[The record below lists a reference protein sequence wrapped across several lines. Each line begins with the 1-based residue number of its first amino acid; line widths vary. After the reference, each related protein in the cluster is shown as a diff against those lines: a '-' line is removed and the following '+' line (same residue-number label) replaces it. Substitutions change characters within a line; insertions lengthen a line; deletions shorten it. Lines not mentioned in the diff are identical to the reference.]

1 MKKRKLSVLM
11 LSAILL
17 TGCGETGTS
26 VQPSTSESVNNEIM
40 NVYDSYKA
48 NGGTLSYE
56 EWLASIKGEK
66 GDKGED
72 GMDGKDGKDGVN
84 GKDGVDGKDGAD
96 GRSITGITKTSSSG
110 NVDTYTITYSDG
122 TTSTFTVN
130 NGKDGKDG
138 VDGIDGKDGETP
150 EVTVGENGNWFVN
163 GEDTGKKATI
173 DVTEYIVT
181 YSLDGGTLPSGYE
194 MMVKVKTGE
203 CIFDLPTPTKTDY
216 IFEGWYIGEGE
227 TEGKFTSTTPVTSD
241 ITLTAHWKSIYSQTF
256 TVRWLNYDGTLLTTS
271 EDVSYNTYPSYPG
284 EENPTREPDDTYE
297 YTFTGWSPSLTKV
310 TKDCTYVAQ
319 FSKTTKR
326 TSVTFDIGDKGT
338 IKGNNISDNK
348 FSCDVGDILYGY
360 NIKIEYNDNANSQF
374 VYDWYYDAE
383 LTKKVSF
390 PIVVDD
396 DITLY
401 PKWENDD
408 KRLNYYYESATQ
420 SYKVTSFKD
429 TSSESIDTVTIPNVY
444 DDGTNGSH
452 PVTSIGEAFRNV
464 KNVKSVVLPDSI
476 TKIAPYCFSY
486 ASVENVT
493 LPSQLKELPDYCFR
507 DCALKSIDIPDTC
520 VTIGKAAFRGTQ
532 LTTVD
537 LPDEMTEISSE
548 CFYWCRSLKTV
559 DWPDNLETIK
569 NSAFYFDSALT
580 AIEFP
585 DKLKKIEGSSFTC
598 CSSLGILKLDDAI
611 EEIEGFAFN
620 GCGSLEK
627 VVLKTSIAKIGYT
640 AFGDCSNLTVF
651 VEAESLPTDWD
662 ENFAKDGTSVV
673 YYRESY
679 PGSEDGTFWHYVD
692 GIPTLW

>member
-72 GMDGKDGKDGVN
+72 GMDGKDGKDGV
-84 GKDGVDGKDGAD
+84 
-96 GRSITGITKTSSSG
+96 
-110 NVDTYTITYSDG
+110 
-122 TTSTFTVN
+122 
-130 NGKDGKDG
+130 
-138 VDGIDGKDGETP
+138 DGIDGKDGETP

-173 DVTEYIVT
+173 DVTEYIVS

-227 TEGKFTSTTPVTSD
+227 NEGKFTSTTPVTSD

-271 EDVSYNTYPSYPG
+271 EDVAYNTYPSYPG
-284 EENPTREPDDTYE
+284 EVNPTREPDDTYE

-310 TKDCTYVAQ
+310 TKDCAYVAQ

-476 TKIAPYCFSY
+476 TKIAPYCFGYS
-486 ASVENVT
+486 SIETVT
-493 LPSQLKELPDYCFR
+493 LPTYLTELPENCFKGSS
-507 DCALKSIDIPDTC
+507 LSSIVLPDTC
-520 VTIGKAAFRGTQ
+520 TTIGVAAFESTK
-532 LTTVD
+532 LTSID
-537 LPDEMTEISSE
+537 LPDGMTEISSY
-548 CFYWCRSLKTV
+548 CFASSSLRSV
-559 DWPDNLETIK
+559 DFPENLVTI
-569 NSAFYFDSALT
+569 NDHAFHYTGLT
-580 AIEFP
+580 SVKFP
-585 DKLKKIEGSSFTC
+585 LKLKKVGDHAFIGC
-598 CSSLGILKLDDAI
+598 HSLGIVELDAAL
-611 EEIEGFAFN
+611 EELSQWCFAY
-620 GCGSLEK
+620 CDSLEK
-627 VVLKTSIAKIGYT
+627 IVLPTSITTVGWA
-640 AFGDCSNLTVF
+640 AFANCSKLNVF
-651 VEAESLPTDWD
+651 VEAESLPSGWNDS
-662 ENFAKDGTSVV
+662 FASDGGVSVV

-679 PGSEDGTFWHYVD
+679 PGNEDGTFWHYVD